1 MLLEIQELEQFHKLL
16 ENLKQMITDQQDLI
30 EKTKIQRKQNAIKAL
45 E

>member
-1 MLLEIQELEQFHKLL
+1 MQELEHFHKLL

-30 EKTKIQRKQNAIKAL
+30 DKTKTKRKENAIKAL